1 MRTVYVSRNLT
12 PSATDR
18 LVDSPA
24 GVFFESTSFGR
35 REALAL
41 PEAFAVSRARAAAD
55 AALAAGRG
63 PGGFLLEAGVDP
75 TARLRRR
82 AATALDEYATR
93 RTAHR
98 RARDR
103 WIDVFWGDASADP
116 DERVRVEAARRAAA
130 DERVEP
136 SRLFGFLR
144 RRVAP
149 VAFDVPD
156 PAATRARWRDALA
169 DPATLY
175 APRGSATV
183 RRSAAVRGPGTRE
196 YRLRFA
202 SSGPVDVDAT
212 ARVYEPEPG
221 SPGAEGVLPTLIFLH
236 GLGGTGDRA
245 AYWPEESF
253 ARALAPDGYR
263 VVLPDLPWHGRR
275 ELPGRFSGE
284 PFLAGVPAAFVRL
297 YAAAAREVAT
307 LTAWARSA
315 DSPAVGVGGF
325 SLGASVACHVIGRC
339 GDWPDDCRPDVA
351 FPVSPPGDA
360 TDATDGG
367 LLADLLDVADVLGDA
382 GWTDD
387 DLAAFAPLLDPPR
400 TAGLDPARVYPAVG
414 DDDAVAP
421 VAGAR
426 SLFDDW
432 GVPAENRTRW
442 ATGHVGVLTKVVRRS
457 AYREL
462 VADRLDDAASRR
474 PFRL

>member
-1 MRTVYVSRNLT
+1 VSRNLT
-12 PSATDR
+12 PSATGR

-35 REALAL
+35 REAHAL
-41 PEAFAVSRARAAAD
+41 PDAFAVSRARAAAD
-55 AALAAGRG
+55 AALASGRG
-63 PGGFLLEAGVDP
+63 PAGFLLEAGVDP
-75 TARLRRR
+75 STRLRRR
-82 AATALDEYATR
+82 AASALDEYADR
-93 RTAHR
+93 LTAHQ
-98 RARDR
+98 RARAR
-103 WIDVFWGDASADP
+103 WIDAFWGDAPADP

-144 RRVAP
+144 RELDAP

-156 PAATRARWRDALA
+156 PAAARARWRDAID
-169 DPATLY
+169 DPAKLY
-175 APRGSATV
+175 APGGSRTV
-183 RRSAAVRGPGTRE
+183 RRSASVRGPDTRE

-202 SSGPVDVDAT
+202 SPGPVDVDAT

-221 SPGAEGVLPTLIFLH
+221 SPAAEGVLPTLIFLH

-245 AYWPEESF
+245 DYWPEESI

-275 ELPGRFSGE
+275 ERPGWFSGE
-284 PFLAGVPAAFVRL
+284 PFLGGVPTAFFRL

-307 LTAWARSA
+307 LTAWARTV

-339 GDWPDDCRPDVA
+339 EGWPDDCRPDVA

-360 TDATDGG
+360 ADATAGG
-367 LLADLLDVADVLGDA
+367 LLADLLGLEAALDDA

-387 DLAAFAPLLDPPR
+387 DVAAFAPLLDPPR
-400 TAGLDPARVYPAVG
+400 SAGLDPERVYPAVG
-414 DDDAVAP
+414 SDDAVAP

-426 SLFDDW
+426 RLFDDW
-432 GVPAENRTRW
+432 GVPPANRTEW
-442 ATGHVGVLTKVVRRS
+442 ATGHVGVLTKVVRRPD
-457 AYREL
+457 YREL